1 MKRNSIIKYCIL
13 AVLIFGAA
21 WGGYSYWKNT
31 RKDPREKYL
40 TVKAERGS
48 LRRTVS
54 STGTLQAVV
63 TVQVGSQ
70 VSGRIQELHADFN
83 SVVKKG
89 QMLAVIDPANFEA
102 QRERAQA
109 QLATAQAAVKNAEAN
124 LGNRRAE
131 LSSAKA
137 NLEVARVAFKESERQ
152 HRRAQGLFKDGL
164 ISERDLET
172 AQATFEQNAAR
183 VLQAEAQVNQIE
195 AAIRSALS
203 QQEQAAANV
212 KQAKAE
218 LQMAEVNLRYTN
230 IVSPIDGVVIER
242 SVDIGQTVAASFQ
255 APILFLIAN
264 DLTKMQVIAQIDE
277 ADIGALSEKAKVDF
291 SVDAFPGQAFRGQ
304 IAEIRLS
311 SKLPASSTSSS
322 NSTGSTGGGG
332 GGTASNVVVY
342 NVMIDV
348 DNPQLKLRPGMTA
361 NVNFTV
367 ASTDNVIKVANAAL
381 RYRPSDRDPEEIQR
395 LLTSLGGVSASADTR
410 QRRELAADSSTQGQR
425 GDTSTGAEGS
435 GRTRMGAPSSVET
448 GEGSGGTRQSGGRP
462 GRTRGLGAASSGGAQ
477 AIIGPST
484 TDVYGIKAGLKIRFP
499 EAEQL
504 RPTPGMVWVLNAAAE
519 PQPRRV
525 ILGITNGRETA
536 VLDGELKEGET
547 VVTGELGDEDAAAA
561 AAQQRGG
568 PLGSPFGGARG
579 GRRGR

>member
-70 VSGRIQELHADFN
+70 VSGRIQELDADFN

-89 QMLAVIDPANFEA
+89 QVLAVIDPANFEA

-109 QLATAQAAVKNAEAN
+109 QLATAEATVKNAEAN
-124 LGNRRAE
+124 LVNSKAE
-131 LSSAKA
+131 LNSAKA
-137 NLEVARVAFKESERQ
+137 NLEVARVASKEAERQ
-152 HRRAQGLFKDGL
+152 YRRAQGLFKDGL

-172 AQATFEQNAAR
+172 AQATFDQNAAR
-183 VLQAEAQVNQIE
+183 VLQAEAQVSQTE
-195 AAIRSALS
+195 AVIRSALS

-218 LQMAEVNLRYTN
+218 LQMADVNLHYTN

-242 SVDIGQTVAASFQ
+242 NVDIGQTVAASFQ

-291 SVDAFPGQAFRGQ
+291 SVDAFSGQTFRGR

-311 SKLPASSTSSS
+311 SKLPGASTNTGSSGG
-322 NSTGSTGGGG
+322 STGSGG

-381 RYRPSDRDPEEIQR
+381 RYRPSDKDPEEIQQ
-395 LLTSLGGVSASADTR
+395 LLSSLGGVSASADTR
-410 QRRELAADSSTQGQR
+410 GRRDLAADSSQEQR
-425 GDTSTGAEGS
+425 STPSGGEES
-435 GRTRMGAPSSVET
+435 GRMRMGARPGGET
-448 GEGSGGTRQSGGRP
+448 GGRDGGTRQSGGRP
-462 GRTRGLGAASSGGAQ
+462 GRAGGFGTASSGGAQ
-477 AIIGPST
+477 AVIGPSA
-484 TDVYGIKAGLKIRFP
+484 TDVYGINAGLKIRFP
-499 EAEQL
+499 QAEQ
-504 RPTPGMVWVLNAAAE
+504 PKPAPGMIWVLDAKSE

-547 VVTGELGDEDAAAA
+547 VITGELGDEDAAAA

-568 PLGSPFGGARG
+568 NPFGGPQRGRRG
-579 GRRGR
+579 GR

>member
-70 VSGRIQELHADFN
+70 VSGRIQELDADFN

-89 QMLAVIDPANFEA
+89 QVLAVIDPANFEA

-109 QLATAQAAVKNAEAN
+109 QLATAQATVKNAEAN
-124 LGNRRAE
+124 LVNSKAE
-131 LSSAKA
+131 LNSAKA
-137 NLEVARVAFKESERQ
+137 NLEVVRVASKEAERQ

-172 AQATFEQNAAR
+172 AQAAFDQNAAR
-183 VLQAEAQVNQIE
+183 VLQAEAQVSQTE
-195 AAIRSALS
+195 AVIRSALS

-218 LQMAEVNLRYTN
+218 LQMADVNLHYTN

-242 SVDIGQTVAASFQ
+242 NVDIGQTVAASFQ

-291 SVDAFPGQAFRGQ
+291 SVDAFSGQAFRGR

-311 SKLPASSTSSS
+311 SKLPGASTNSSS
-322 NSTGSTGGGG
+322 GAGSTTGGGG

-381 RYRPSDRDPEEIQR
+381 RYRPSDKDPEEIQQ
-395 LLTSLGGVSASADTR
+395 LLSSLGEVSASADTR
-410 QRRELAADSSTQGQR
+410 RRRDLAADSSQEQR
-425 GDTSTGAEGS
+425 STPAGGEES
-435 GRTRMGAPSSVET
+435 GRMRMGAQPGGET
-448 GEGSGGTRQSGGRP
+448 GGRDGGTRQSGGKP
-462 GRTRGLGAASSGGAQ
+462 GRAGGFGSASSGGAQ
-477 AIIGPST
+477 AVIGPSA
-484 TDVYGIKAGLKIRFP
+484 TDVYGINAGLKIRFP
-499 EAEQL
+499 QAEQ
-504 RPTPGMVWVLNAAAE
+504 PKPAPGMIWVLDAKGE

-561 AAQQRGG
+561 AAQQRSGNPFSG
-568 PLGSPFGGARG
+568 PQRGRRG
-579 GRRGR
+579 GR

>member
-1 MKRNSIIKYCIL
+1 MKRKSALKYSIFAAL
-13 AVLIFGAA
+13 FLVVA
-21 WGGYSYWKNT
+21 WGSYAYWKRNG
-31 RKDPREKYL
+31 KDPLDKYL
-40 TVKAERGS
+40 SVKAERGNI
-48 LRRTVS
+48 RRTVS

-89 QMLAVIDPANFEA
+89 QILAVIDPANFEA
-102 QRERAQA
+102 QRQRAQA

-124 LGNRRAE
+124 LVNRKAE

-137 NLEVARVAFKESERQ
+137 NLEVARVTLKEAERQ
-152 HRRAQGLFKDGL
+152 YKRAQGLFKDGL
-164 ISERDLET
+164 ISERELDT
-172 AQATFEQNAAR
+172 AQATFDQSAAR
-183 VLQAEAQVNQIE
+183 VLQAEAQVNQSE
-195 AAIRSALS
+195 AAIRSAMS

-242 SVDIGQTVAASFQ
+242 NVDIGQTVAASFQ
-255 APILFLIAN
+255 APVLFLIAN

-291 SVDAFPGQAFRGQ
+291 SVDAFPSQSFRGN

-311 SKLPASSTSSS
+311 SKLPTTSSS
-322 NSTGSTGGGG
+322 SGSTSGGAG

-367 ASTDNVIKVANAAL
+367 ASAENVLKVANAAL
-381 RYRPSDRDPEEIQR
+381 RYRPSDKRPEEIQQ
-395 LLTSLGGVSASADTR
+395 LLSSLGEVSASADARRPSEMALAASGPR
-410 QRRELAADSSTQGQR
+410 QRSQGDLGGGER
-425 GDTSTGAEGS
+425 GPA
-435 GRTRMGAPSSVET
+435 RMGR
-448 GEGSGGTRQSGGRP
+448 RQMDSESASAGPRPWNGRP
-462 GRTRGLGAASSGGAQ
+462 GGQAGGFAGGGAGGAQ
-477 AIIGPST
+477 AVIGPST
-484 TDVYGIKAGLKIRFP
+484 TDLYGINAGLKIRFP
-499 EAEQL
+499 QAEEQ
-504 RPTPGMVWVLNAAAE
+504 RPTPGMIWVLNAKGQ

-525 ILGITNGRETA
+525 MLGITNGRETA
-536 VLDGELKEGET
+536 VLNGELKEGET
-547 VVTGELGDEDAAAA
+547 VITGELGDEDSA

-568 PLGSPFGGARG
+568 AAFRSPFGGAPAG
-579 GRRGR
+579 GRRGGR